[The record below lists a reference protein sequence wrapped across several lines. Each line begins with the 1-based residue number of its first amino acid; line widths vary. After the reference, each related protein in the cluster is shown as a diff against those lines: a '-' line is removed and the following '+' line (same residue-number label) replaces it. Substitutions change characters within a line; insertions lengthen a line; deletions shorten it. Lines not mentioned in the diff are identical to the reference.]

1 VLCNKLIL
9 NFVNVIYLHGKM
21 YNVKYVYL
29 VFMRLCNLFDF
40 YLNNYLFDK
49 LCSFNHG
56 CQVFKV
62 NVQKQDHS
70 CSIKT
75 V

>member
-1 VLCNKLIL
+1 MQQAGIEFCECNI
-9 NFVNVIYLHGKM
+9 VAQKM
-21 YNVKYVYL
+21 YNVKFVYL

-40 YLNNYLFDK
+40 YVNNYLFDK

-62 NVQKQDHS
+62 NVQKQDNS
-70 CSIKT
+70 CGIKT
-75 V
+75 A